1 MDKRTDKPMPVIGNF
16 SFWFEIYKKINKN
29 TFVADI
35 SIDQV
40 VSLCCNEGEQWGVEK
55 KHCSSFDN
63 RVDVADE
70 LQGLCLST
78 VEICCSKQ
86 HQIFQCAAG
95 QTAAKNELSCLSQN
109 SSTTGS
115 DFFKVSFS

>member
-1 MDKRTDKPMPVIGNF
+1 MKCPF
-16 SFWFEIYKKINKN
+16 KKY

-35 SIDQV
+35 AIDQV
-40 VSLCCNEGEQWGVEK
+40 VSLCCNEGEQWGVEQ
-55 KHCSSFDN
+55 KHCSAFDR

-86 HQIFQCAAG
+86 HQIYQCTAG
-95 QTAAKNELSCLSQN
+95 QIAAKNGRSCLSQN
-109 SSTTGS
+109 CSTTGN
-115 DFFKVSFS
+115 DFFKVGYPYDNLIVIHFV

>member
-1 MDKRTDKPMPVIGNF
+1 M
-16 SFWFEIYKKINKN
+16 
-29 TFVADI
+29 
-35 SIDQV
+35 
-40 VSLCCNEGEQWGVEK
+40 CCNEGEQWGVDE
-55 KHCSSFDN
+55 KHCSLFDN

-86 HQIFQCAAG
+86 HQIFQCTAG
-95 QTAAKNELSCLSQN
+95 QIAAKNGLSCLSQN

-115 DFFKVSFS
+115 DFFKVGSLQSDCNILCVMQYICKVML